1 MNEWTIAVL
10 VTAGITRKKFLHVRF
25 SEMENVNEAT
35 VYWLQLRNMF
45 LFNTR
50 DEFVFWLMYE
60 HQCTWQGREA
70 SYIGRRTLSCH
81 KCFPKKVALLKSIS
95 HHLHP
100 LFLFWLIFFF
110 CIFFLSICCK
120 SQIHS
125 CWTDTKSYYCRIVNG
140 FGNYKSLNWWERL
153 TKSVQLKGSCWRIQ
167 SYHFHL
173 DSCSMLALPFL
184 IPAIYAVEDH
194 HLLPGTW
201 LTCFWEDHRS
211 TGSIF
216 FNYSSFTSSL
226 ELQPLK

>member
-1 MNEWTIAVL
+1 MSLSSGLCMSTNVHGKEGKHPILEGELCL
-10 VTAGITRKKFLHVRF
+10 VINI
-25 SEMENVNEAT
+25 S
-35 VYWLQLRNMF
+35 Q
-45 LFNTR
+45 
-50 DEFVFWLMYE
+50 
-60 HQCTWQGREA
+60 
-70 SYIGRRTLSCH
+70 RRWPCLN
-81 KCFPKKVALLKSIS
+81 
-95 HHLHP
+95 
-100 LFLFWLIFFF
+100 LFLTTFILYFCFDWFFFF